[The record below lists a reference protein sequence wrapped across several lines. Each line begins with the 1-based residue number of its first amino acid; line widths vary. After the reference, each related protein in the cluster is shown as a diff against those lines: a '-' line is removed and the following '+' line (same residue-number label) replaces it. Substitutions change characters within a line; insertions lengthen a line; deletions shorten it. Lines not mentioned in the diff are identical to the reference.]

1 MNHIIDVLRGSRK
14 QRLLQLGHDRLSTYG
29 IGQDHSVDQ
38 WRSLC
43 RSLLHQELLSET
55 TDGYGVLKLNAG
67 SWQVL
72 KGQLEVE
79 IHVPQQAVASTPPRE
94 TALGED
100 ESRLLEKLR
109 SLRKQLADAQSVP
122 PYVVFSDASLRQMAQ
137 QRPVTTAAF
146 SSISGVGKRKLEQYG
161 PEFTEAIQ
169 QFCQAHSLTADRTE
183 AASGEDTTL
192 SATYGVTH
200 SLHRQGLSPS
210 EIALERG
217 LRLGTIIE
225 HLERLIEA
233 GEPVELSR
241 LVSPERQ
248 VPIFEAIEK
257 VGPHSLRTI
266 REAVG
271 ETFDYNEIRLLRA
284 AWEADR

>member
-1 MNHIIDVLRGSRK
+1 M
-14 QRLLQLGHDRLSTYG
+14 
-29 IGQDHSVDQ
+29 
-38 WRSLC
+38 
-43 RSLLHQELLSET
+43 
-55 TDGYGVLKLNAG
+55 
-67 SWQVL
+67 
-72 KGQLEVE
+72 
-79 IHVPQQAVASTPPRE
+79 PQ
-94 TALGED
+94 
-100 ESRLLEKLR
+100 
-109 SLRKQLADAQSVP
+109 
-122 PYVVFSDASLRQMAQ
+122 
-137 QRPVTTAAF
+137 
-146 SSISGVGKRKLEQYG
+146 
-161 PEFTEAIQ
+161 AIQ